1 MVSAP
6 STQTS
11 TNLQAPHEFE
21 DVMQMTEWLI
31 LVESKL
37 QPERITVGDFT
48 QMRRLLRDL
57 QVGIIMYLHVHN
69 HEKSTF

>member
-1 MVSAP
+1 MSA
-6 STQTS
+6 SCTQTS

-57 QVGIIMYLHVHN
+57 QVRKIIMRKV
-69 HEKSTF
+69 TF